1 MSASFKAHGPSR
13 KQMNIL
19 FACLFG
25 LPVLTGAGLAV
36 QDIDFTKLAAHFK
49 TSDTPVALSAEAEPE
64 PHKSFTEMMDL
75 TSLSPQGTLQHEPS
89 RFEFS
94 EVRSLEPAELDELT
108 TGSLQAP
115 EAKLASVNL
124 DDMAIGTQSPAFAP
138 SVPVGESF
146 SGKPMISEAIVLSF
160 GQSRLRLAGL
170 DAPPAETACKLLS
183 GEQADCRQAA
193 SEQLAFF
200 LSFRDVSCQVTA
212 TSADGAPL
220 AQCRLGG
227 SDIAEW
233 LVRRGW
239 ASPTDMTDPSYRAAA
254 LFAQSY
260 RLGQYRQ

>member
-1 MSASFKAHGPSR
+1 MSASLKAHGPSR

-25 LPVLTGAGLAV
+25 LPLVTGLGLAV
-36 QDIDFTKLAAHFK
+36 QEIDFTKLAAHFK
-49 TSDTPVALSAEAEPE
+49 ASDTPIALAAEAQPE
-64 PHKSFTEMMDL
+64 PRKSFSEMMDL
-75 TSLSPQGTLQHEPS
+75 SSLSPQALLQQEPS
-89 RFEFS
+89 RFDMS
-94 EVRSLEPAELDELT
+94 EIRALEPEEMDELA
-108 TGSLQAP
+108 TGSLKAP
-115 EAKLASVNL
+115 ETKLTSLDL
-124 DDMAIGTQSPAFAP
+124 DDLAIGTQSPAFAP
-138 SVPVGESF
+138 AIPVGENF
-146 SGKPMISEAIVLSF
+146 SGKPLISEAIVLNF
-160 GQSRLRLAGL
+160 GPARLRLAGL
-170 DAPPAETACKLLS
+170 EAPPAETSCKLLS

-200 LSFRDVSCQVTA
+200 LSFRDVSCQVTSS
-212 TSADGAPL
+212 SADGTPL

-239 ASPTDMTDPSYRAAA
+239 ASPSDMTDPSYRAAA